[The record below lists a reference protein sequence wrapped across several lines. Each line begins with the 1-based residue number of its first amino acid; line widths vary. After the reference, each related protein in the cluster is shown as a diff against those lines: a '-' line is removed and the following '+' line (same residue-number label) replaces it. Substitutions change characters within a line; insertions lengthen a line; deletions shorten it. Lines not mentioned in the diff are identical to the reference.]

1 MNSLQILVRHT
12 SSVSRARAVFE
23 EMNKTPK
30 SLHDSDITR
39 VRKHFMNGDGP
50 AYRQTVV
57 LSSLTTAEMNALLN
71 RACSNWDGRV
81 RLRVDHQVGR
91 PAQFILP
98 LEVWEFP
105 GNSARNATAQM
116 RVLPSSIAS
125 PIEEETISIPSL
137 LQAACRRILCNPRIR
152 SMCEV

>member
-1 MNSLQILVRHT
+1 MLVRHT
-12 SSVSRARAVFE
+12 SLLSCARAVFE
-23 EMNKTPK
+23 KMNKTPK

-57 LSSLTTAEMNALLN
+57 LSSLTSAEMNALLN

-91 PAQFILP
+91 PAQFKLP
-98 LEVWEFP
+98 LEVWELP
-105 GNSARNATAQM
+105 GIPASNAAAQI
-116 RVLPSSIAS
+116 RVLPSSTAS
-125 PIEEETISIPSL
+125 PIEEETISISSL
-137 LQAACRRILCNPRIR
+137 LQVSCRRILCNPCVR
-152 SMCEV
+152 SICEL

>member
-1 MNSLQILVRHT
+1 MLVRHT
-12 SSVSRARAVFE
+12 SLLSCARAVFE

-57 LSSLTTAEMNALLN
+57 LSSLTSAEMNALLN

-81 RLRVDHQVGR
+81 RLRVDHQVAA
-91 PAQFILP
+91 P
-98 LEVWEFP
+98 
-105 GNSARNATAQM
+105 
-116 RVLPSSIAS
+116 PSSNYHWRSGSFLEI
-125 PIEEETISIPSL
+125 
-137 LQAACRRILCNPRIR
+137 LQVIQRHK
-152 SMCEV
+152 